1 VFDLFENDKGSVA
14 SLSFNDS
21 QPSLWD
27 PSMVRAVATE
37 EEKFDETLRWS
48 IQDAI
53 RNILGESGLEAV
65 RSILHLDLL
74 SKNPEEF
81 HGQMDRIFGRGVLAI
96 EGVVVKALFRRL
108 NLHYVE
114 SGLFDFV
121 RYVNHAKIE
130 FSRTRSKGIMP
141 KNER

>member
-1 VFDLFENDKGSVA
+1 
-14 SLSFNDS
+14 
-21 QPSLWD
+21 
-27 PSMVRAVATE
+27 MVRAVAAE

-53 RNILGESGLEAV
+53 RNILGENGLEAV
-65 RSILHLDLL
+65 RSILHLDQLAE
-74 SKNPEEF
+74 NPGEF
-81 HGQMDRIFGRGVLAI
+81 HSQMDRIFGRGVLAI
-96 EGVVVKALFRRL
+96 ESVVVKALFRRL
-108 NLHYVE
+108 NLRYME

-130 FSRTRSKGIMP
+130 FSRTRSNGMMP

>member
-1 VFDLFENDKGSVA
+1 MIIQGSVA

-21 QPSLWD
+21 RPSLWD
-27 PSMVRAVATE
+27 PAIVRAVATE

-65 RSILHLDLL
+65 RSILHLDELA
-74 SKNPEEF
+74 KNPGEF

-96 EGVVVKALFRRL
+96 ESVVVKALFRRL
-108 NLHYVE
+108 TCLMWKVACSTLHGTSTMQRE
-114 SGLFDFV
+114 SSQEHGRRV
-121 RYVNHAKIE
+121 WCQY
-130 FSRTRSKGIMP
+130 
-141 KNER
+141 ER

>member
-1 VFDLFENDKGSVA
+1 MIIQGSVA
-14 SLSFNDS
+14 GLSFSDS
-21 QPSLWD
+21 RHSLWD
-27 PSMVRAVATE
+27 PAMVTAVATE

-74 SKNPEEF
+74 AKNPREF
-81 HGQMDRIFGRGVLAI
+81 HGQMDRIFGRGVLAV
-96 EGVVVKALFRRL
+96 EAVVVKALFRRL

-130 FSRTRSKGIMP
+130 FSRTRSKGMMP
-141 KNER
+141 KSER

>member
-1 VFDLFENDKGSVA
+1 MIIQGSVA

-21 QPSLWD
+21 RPSLWD
-27 PSMVRAVATE
+27 PATVRAVATE

-65 RSILHLDLL
+65 
-74 SKNPEEF
+74 
-81 HGQMDRIFGRGVLAI
+81 LAI
-96 EGVVVKALFRRL
+96 ESVVVKALFRRL

-114 SGLFDFV
+114 SGLFDFA
-121 RYVNHAKIE
+121 RYVNHAKRE
-130 FSRTRSKGIMP
+130 FSRTRSKGMVPI
-141 KNER
+141 

>member
-1 VFDLFENDKGSVA
+1 MFDLFENDKGSVA

-65 RSILHLDLL
+65 RSILHLD
-74 SKNPEEF
+74 
-81 HGQMDRIFGRGVLAI
+81 QLAKPWRVSQPD
-96 EGVVVKALFRRL
+96 GSYFWTGSPC
-108 NLHYVE
+108 Y
-114 SGLFDFV
+114 
-121 RYVNHAKIE
+121 
-130 FSRTRSKGIMP
+130 
-141 KNER
+141 

>member
-1 VFDLFENDKGSVA
+1 MIFSRMIIQGSVA

-21 QPSLWD
+21 RPSLWD
-27 PSMVRAVATE
+27 PAIVRAVATE

-65 RSILHLDLL
+65 RSILHLDQL

-81 HGQMDRIFGRGVLAI
+81 HSQMDRIFGRGVLAI
-96 EGVVVKALFRRL
+96 ESVVVKALFRRL

-114 SGLFDFV
+114 SGLFDFE
-121 RYVNHAKIE
+121 RYINHAKIE
-130 FSRTRSKGIMP
+130 FSRTRSKGMVPI
-141 KNER
+141 